1 MAEDKNGME
10 RTEDAT
16 PKRLEKAREEGQT
29 ARSRELVT
37 VALVGTGALA
47 LMFWFPT
54 GSDVLLQHARQMFSA
69 AGNRDAFTALTLQNV
84 LSDSMWAAGVAVTPV
99 LIILSVVS
107 IGASGALGGFLFSA
121 KAMSFKASRIS
132 PIAGFKRIFSSQA
145 VVELIKAIAKVL
157 LICGVA
163 VLFLWQSLSLLFAL
177 SAQNVN
183 HALIEGLQLVGL
195 ALLLFGAVLGV
206 VAAIDVPFQ
215 IAQHRKQ
222 LKMTKQEVKD
232 EMRDSEGKPE
242 IKAAIRRAQQAMT
255 NRRMLEDVP
264 TADVVITNPEHFAVA
279 LRYEEGSEAPIIVA
293 RGVDHMAL
301 QIRMIASA
309 HQVPQLR
316 QPPLA
321 RAIFFHCE
329 LGTAVPTALFE
340 AVAQVLA
347 YVHQLQAFRRGQQP
361 NKPSLGPVSVPR
373 HMQRDANGAG
383 H

>member
-1 MAEDKNGME
+1 MAEDQNGME

-16 PKRLEKAREEGQT
+16 PKRLAKAREEGQT

-47 LMFWFPT
+47 LMWWFPT
-54 GSDVLLQHARQMFSA
+54 GSAILMEHTRDLFRA
-69 AGNRDAFTALTLQNV
+69 AGSREAFTALTFQRT
-84 LSDSMWAAGVAVTPV
+84 LSDSMWAAGLALAPV
-99 LIILSVVS
+99 LLVLAVVS
-107 IGASGALGGFLFSA
+107 IGASGALGGFLFSV
-121 KAMSFKASRIS
+121 KAMSFKTNRIS

-145 VVELIKAIAKVL
+145 IVELIKAVAKVL
-157 LICGVA
+157 LISGVA
-163 VLFLWQSLSLLFAL
+163 IAILWQSLELLFSL
-177 SAQNVN
+177 SSQTVN

-195 ALLLFGAVLGV
+195 ALLLFGVVLGV

-242 IKAAIRRAQQAMT
+242 VKAAIRRAQQAMT

-264 TADVVITNPEHFAVA
+264 TADVVITNPEHFAIA
-279 LRYEEGSEAPIIVA
+279 LRYESGTEAPIIIA

-301 QIRMIASA
+301 QIRMVAKA
-309 HQVPQLR
+309 HNVPQLR
-316 QPPLA
+316 LPPLA

-329 LGTAVPTALFE
+329 VGSAVPTELFG

-361 NKPSLGPVSVPR
+361 DKPALGPIAVPR
-373 HMQRDANGAG
+373 HLQRNAHGQEV
-383 H
+383 